1 MQLGIIKLL
10 IIFFKNM
17 YYFPKTGI
25 LFTLIFLIATAY
37 LHSISGGVPSNVI
50 YLTSFLIFIICY
62 GVPINI
68 ISFVVAKQRKKRE
81 ILENNLGL
89 RLVREIKGIKEQ
101 NEIEDYNRKNK
112 NYLEFV
118 KHHIINKLIK
128 ENKNSSKKLNEIS
141 KEIYNLEED
150 ENKKKVLTKEITQK
164 YPFVKKLKEFQ
175 NKNK

>member
-10 IIFFKNM
+10 ITFFKNM

-25 LFTLIFLIATAY
+25 LFTLIFLVATAY
-37 LHSISGGVPSNVI
+37 LDSISGGIESNVI
-50 YLTSFLIFIICY
+50 YLTSFLSFIICY

-68 ISFVVAKQRKKRE
+68 IGLVVAKQRKKRK

-89 RLVREIKGIKEQ
+89 RLVSEIKGIKEQ

-128 ENKNSSKKLNEIS
+128 ENKNSPKKLDAIS
-141 KEIYNLEED
+141 KEIYNLEEE
-150 ENKKKVLTKEITQK
+150 ENKKRILTNEITQK
-164 YPFVKKLKEFQ
+164 YAFVKKLKEFQ

>member
-25 LFTLIFLIATAY
+25 LFTLIFLITTAY
-37 LHSISGGVPSNVI
+37 LDSISGGVPSNVI

-68 ISFVVAKQRKKRE
+68 IGFVVTKQRKKRE

-89 RLVREIKGIKEQ
+89 RLVRESKGIKEQ

-128 ENKNSSKKLNEIS
+128 ENKNSPKKLNEIS
-141 KEIYNLEED
+141 KEIYNLEEE
-150 ENKKKVLTKEITQK
+150 ENKKKVLTNEITQK

>member
-37 LHSISGGVPSNVI
+37 LDSISGGVPSNVI

-118 KHHIINKLIK
+118 KHHIINKLTK
-128 ENKNSSKKLNEIS
+128 ENKNSPKKLSEIS
-141 KEIYNLEED
+141 KEIYNLEEE
-150 ENKKKVLTKEITQK
+150 ENKKKVLTNEITQK

-175 NKNK
+175 NKKK

>member
-10 IIFFKNM
+10 ITFFKNM

-25 LFTLIFLIATAY
+25 LFTLIFLVATAY
-37 LHSISGGVPSNVI
+37 LDSISGGIESNVI
-50 YLTSFLIFIICY
+50 YLTSFLSFIICY

-68 ISFVVAKQRKKRE
+68 IGFVVTKQRKKRE

-128 ENKNSSKKLNEIS
+128 ENKNSPKKLDAIS
-141 KEIYNLEED
+141 KEIYNLEEE
-150 ENKKKVLTKEITQK
+150 ENKKRILTNEITKK
-164 YPFVKKLKEFQ
+164 YAFVKKLKEFQ

>member
-1 MQLGIIKLL
+1 
-10 IIFFKNM
+10 
-17 YYFPKTGI
+17 
-25 LFTLIFLIATAY
+25 
-37 LHSISGGVPSNVI
+37 
-50 YLTSFLIFIICY
+50 
-62 GVPINI
+62 
-68 ISFVVAKQRKKRE
+68 
-81 ILENNLGL
+81 
-89 RLVREIKGIKEQ
+89 EQ

>member
-10 IIFFKNM
+10 ITFFKNM

-25 LFTLIFLIATAY
+25 LFTLIFLVATAY
-37 LHSISGGVPSNVI
+37 LDSISGGIESNVI
-50 YLTSFLIFIICY
+50 YLTSFLSFIICY

-68 ISFVVAKQRKKRE
+68 IGLVVAKQRKKRK

-89 RLVREIKGIKEQ
+89 RLVSEIKGIKEQ

-128 ENKNSSKKLNEIS
+128 ENKNSPKKLNGIS
-141 KEIYNLEED
+141 KEIYNLEEE
-150 ENKKKVLTKEITQK
+150 ENKKRILTNEITKK
-164 YPFVKKLKEFQ
+164 YAFVKKLKEFQ